1 MELSSFMHDHAAAIF
16 DYDRNVMVNF
26 TTLLK
31 NMWILKF
38 KSPQTFVF
46 FAAVNHLSRPLRK
59 QKFTSMGSKGCG
71 LWFVIGGFRS
81 SLCVSLFHGSLLVI
95 VIVTHW
101 RQQKMQ
107 LWKQL
112 LNFRVGAFLKKA
124 VCLMKDISVNGTGSS
139 EHKIWIL
146 PKGANPMT
154 FWLEVHTVHI
164 IK

>member
-1 MELSSFMHDHAAAIF
+1 MHDHAAAIF
-16 DYDRNVMVNF
+16 DYDRNMMVNF
-26 TTLLK
+26 TTLFK
-31 NMWILKF
+31 NMQIWKF
-38 KSPQTFVF
+38 KSPLTFAF
-46 FAAVNHLSRPLRK
+46 FAAVNHFSRPLRK
-59 QKFTSMGSKGCG
+59 EKFTSMGSKGSG

>member
-1 MELSSFMHDHAAAIF
+1 MHDHAAAIF
-16 DYDRNVMVNF
+16 DYDRNMMVNF
-26 TTLLK
+26 TTLFK
-31 NMWILKF
+31 NMQIWKF
-38 KSPQTFVF
+38 KSPLTFAF
-46 FAAVNHLSRPLRK
+46 FAAVNHFSRPLRK
-59 QKFTSMGSKGCG
+59 EKFTSMGSKGSG

-95 VIVTHW
+95 VIVIHW

-112 LNFRVGAFLKKA
+112 LKFRVNAFLKKA
-124 VCLMKDISVNGTGSS
+124 VCLMKDISVNGTDSS

-164 IK
+164 IKW